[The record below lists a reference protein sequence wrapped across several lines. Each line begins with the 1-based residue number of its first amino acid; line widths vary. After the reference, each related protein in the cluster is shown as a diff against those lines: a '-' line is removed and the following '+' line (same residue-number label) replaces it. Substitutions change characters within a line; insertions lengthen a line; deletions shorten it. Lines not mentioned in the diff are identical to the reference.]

1 MTTGTKV
8 ADEASVHGARPEQ
21 RYQEDGPSF
30 RRGSTGARTSGYPPP
45 PPLNANL
52 PPTPH
57 QICDRATPRAE
68 ETGKTVVANEALAQ
82 NVQTERRQ
90 KKDCFPFMELPSE
103 LRLEIYR
110 MALSRPK
117 PILLH
122 MPRPSEK
129 EQNQGDYQWETEED
143 GPDLF
148 GRPTRNSETVDVD
161 QDEQDLVLP
170 RRNAPDRRIES
181 RKQLPTG
188 DSGINTDPLV
198 PALLRVSQLIYRE
211 SRPVLYSD
219 NELVLH
225 LPSALCTLSQ
235 LHQRSR
241 SLIKHVRLAIPT
253 HHDILE
259 GFADLVR
266 LGLRYC
272 WGLKTFTISLPD
284 MFPEERH
291 VPSSTTNVYAN
302 AFHILRWLPKN
313 TLVQLEG
320 NVHEEIRKVVEE
332 NGQLSKKLNEERIGL
347 KKDKV
352 IGVKAGNFFS
362 HRTEDREQLKSQA
375 SRWLE
380 I

>member
-1 MTTGTKV
+1 M
-8 ADEASVHGARPEQ
+8 A
-21 RYQEDGPSF
+21 
-30 RRGSTGARTSGYPPP
+30 
-45 PPLNANL
+45 
-52 PPTPH
+52 
-57 QICDRATPRAE
+57 
-68 ETGKTVVANEALAQ
+68 VANEALAQ

-90 KKDCFPFMELPSE
+90 KKDYFPFMELPSE

-129 EQNQGDYQWETEED
+129 EQNQGDYQWETEETESVLAED
-143 GPDLF
+143 
-148 GRPTRNSETVDVD
+148 RASRNNDAND
-161 QDEQDLVLP
+161 DEGLLAQP
-170 RRNAPDRRIES
+170 RRGAPDRRSES
-181 RKQLPTG
+181 RRQLPTG
-188 DSGINTDPLV
+188 DNGINTDPLV

-332 NGQLSKKLNEERIGL
+332 NGQLSKKLNEVRQHG
-347 KKDKV
+347 DGMV
-352 IGVKAGNFFS
+352 MQS
-362 HRTEDREQLKSQA
+362 HADLITEGIPPSTTPDA
-375 SRWLE
+375 
-380 I
+380 

>member
-1 MTTGTKV
+1 
-8 ADEASVHGARPEQ
+8 
-21 RYQEDGPSF
+21 
-30 RRGSTGARTSGYPPP
+30 
-45 PPLNANL
+45 
-52 PPTPH
+52 
-57 QICDRATPRAE
+57 
-68 ETGKTVVANEALAQ
+68 
-82 NVQTERRQ
+82 
-90 KKDCFPFMELPSE
+90 
-103 LRLEIYR
+103 
-110 MALSRPK
+110 
-117 PILLH
+117 

-129 EQNQGDYQWETEED
+129 EAQQKKDSQYLLDHPSPESAPPEPQAPENQATHAPQNQEAPAPVVQEAHALENQAAPASENQAED
-143 GPDLF
+143 APQQAPAAVPAR
-148 GRPTRNSETVDVD
+148 RPE
-161 QDEQDLVLP
+161 P
-170 RRNAPDRRIES
+170 

-188 DSGINTDPLV
+188 AHGINTDPLV

-291 VPSSTTNVYAN
+291 VPSTTNVYAN
-302 AFHILRWLPKN
+302 AFHILRWLPKH
-313 TLVQLEG
+313 TVVRLEG
-320 NVHEEIRKVVEE
+320 NVNEDIRKVVEE
-332 NGQLSKKLNEERIGL
+332 NGRLSGL
-347 KKDKV
+347 LSEV
-352 IGVKAGNFFS
+352 
-362 HRTEDREQLKSQA
+362 
-375 SRWLE
+375 SRG
-380 I
+380 

>member
-1 MTTGTKV
+1 MTTGTKA
-8 ADEASVHGARPEQ
+8 ADEAPIHDARPEQ
-21 RYQEDGPSF
+21 RSQEHDPVL
-30 RRGSTGARTSGYPPP
+30 RRGSTE
-45 PPLNANL
+45 
-52 PPTPH
+52 PH
-57 QICDRATPRAE
+57 LQICDMTTPRSE
-68 ETGKTVVANEALAQ
+68 KENGKMGVANEALAQ

-90 KKDCFPFMELPSE
+90 KKDYFPFMELPSE

-129 EQNQGDYQWETEED
+129 EQNQGDYQWETEETESVLAED
-143 GPDLF
+143 
-148 GRPTRNSETVDVD
+148 RASRNNDAND
-161 QDEQDLVLP
+161 DEGLLAQP
-170 RRNAPDRRIES
+170 RRGAPDRRSES
-181 RKQLPTG
+181 RRQLPTG
-188 DSGINTDPLV
+188 DNGINTDPLV

-332 NGQLSKKLNEERIGL
+332 NGQLSKKLNEKEYLRRQ
-347 KKDKV
+347 
-352 IGVKAGNFFS
+352 
-362 HRTEDREQLKSQA
+362 HQMPDR
-375 SRWLE
+375 R
-380 I
+380 

>member
-1 MTTGTKV
+1 MADTTAAELV
-8 ADEASVHGARPEQ
+8 RDAR
-21 RYQEDGPSF
+21 
-30 RRGSTGARTSGYPPP
+30 
-45 PPLNANL
+45 
-52 PPTPH
+52 
-57 QICDRATPRAE
+57 
-68 ETGKTVVANEALAQ
+68 
-82 NVQTERRQ
+82 TERRHQ
-90 KKDCFPFMELPSE
+90 KDYFPFMELPSE

-129 EQNQGDYQWETEED
+129 EPQQKQGEFLWETDSEESD
-143 GPDLF
+143 ASDA
-148 GRPTRNSETVDVD
+148 RPPENLAEADALQQARRGVSTR
-161 QDEQDLVLP
+161 
-170 RRNAPDRRIES
+170 RAES
-181 RKQLPTG
+181 KKQLPTG
-188 DSGINTDPLV
+188 DHGINTDPLV

-313 TLVQLEG
+313 TVVRLEG

-332 NGQLSKKLNEERIGL
+332 NGRLSGL
-347 KKDKV
+347 LSEV
-352 IGVKAGNFFS
+352 SI
-362 HRTEDREQLKSQA
+362 
-375 SRWLE
+375 
-380 I
+380 

>member
-1 MTTGTKV
+1 MSAPERPAVVESASSPVESTTPV
-8 ADEASVHGARPEQ
+8 
-21 RYQEDGPSF
+21 
-30 RRGSTGARTSGYPPP
+30 
-45 PPLNANL
+45 
-52 PPTPH
+52 
-57 QICDRATPRAE
+57 ITPRSESSTRDAPVSAMAE
-68 ETGKTVVANEALAQ
+68 SSPRTPPREVRM
-82 NVQTERRQ
+82 ERRQ
-90 KKDCFPFMELPSE
+90 KKDYFPFMELPSE

-129 EQNQGDYQWETEED
+129 EHQQKQGDFLWETAESDSDTIEVRPPETNP
-143 GPDLF
+143 PDPQAL
-148 GRPTRNSETVDVD
+148 RDEARRHVAARRSE
-161 QDEQDLVLP
+161 
-170 RRNAPDRRIES
+170 S
-181 RKQLPTG
+181 KKQLPSG
-188 DSGINTDPLV
+188 EHGINTDPLV

-211 SRPVLYSD
+211 ARPVLYSD

-313 TLVQLEG
+313 TIVRLEG

-332 NGQLSKKLNEERIGL
+332 NGRLSGMLSEKEYLRRQ
-347 KKDKV
+347 
-352 IGVKAGNFFS
+352 
-362 HRTEDREQLKSQA
+362 HQMPDR
-375 SRWLE
+375 R
-380 I
+380 

>member
-1 MTTGTKV
+1 MADTTAAELV
-8 ADEASVHGARPEQ
+8 RDAR
-21 RYQEDGPSF
+21 
-30 RRGSTGARTSGYPPP
+30 
-45 PPLNANL
+45 
-52 PPTPH
+52 
-57 QICDRATPRAE
+57 
-68 ETGKTVVANEALAQ
+68 
-82 NVQTERRQ
+82 TERRHQ
-90 KKDCFPFMELPSE
+90 KDYFPFMELPSE

-129 EQNQGDYQWETEED
+129 EPQQKQGEFLWETDSEESD
-143 GPDLF
+143 ASDA
-148 GRPTRNSETVDVD
+148 RPPENLAEADALQQARRGVSTR
-161 QDEQDLVLP
+161 
-170 RRNAPDRRIES
+170 RAES
-181 RKQLPTG
+181 KKQLPTG
-188 DSGINTDPLV
+188 DHGINTDPLV

-241 SLIKHVRLAIPT
+241 SLIKH
-253 HHDILE
+253 
-259 GFADLVR
+259 
-266 LGLRYC
+266 
-272 WGLKTFTISLPD
+272 TFTISLPD

-313 TLVQLEG
+313 TVVRLEG

-332 NGQLSKKLNEERIGL
+332 NGRLSGL
-347 KKDKV
+347 LSEV
-352 IGVKAGNFFS
+352 S
-362 HRTEDREQLKSQA
+362 T
-375 SRWLE
+375 
-380 I
+380 

>member
-1 MTTGTKV
+1 MATGPN
-8 ADEASVHGARPEQ
+8 AANEASTDDARPEHRHQ
-21 RYQEDGPSF
+21 QDNSHF
-30 RRGSTGARTSGYPPP
+30 RSSTES
-45 PPLNANL
+45 
-52 PPTPH
+52 H
-57 QICDRATPRAE
+57 QIHTMDSSSLEKDAD
-68 ETGKTVVANEALAQ
+68 KTEVASEAPTR
-82 NVQTERRQ
+82 NVQTERRH
-90 KKDCFPFMELPSE
+90 KKDYFPFMELPSE

-129 EQNQGDYQWETEED
+129 EQNQGDYQWETEETPESGLPDDRASNNTNANTNNDAD
-143 GPDLF
+143 GLLL
-148 GRPTRNSETVDVD
+148 
-161 QDEQDLVLP
+161 QP
-170 RRNAPDRRIES
+170 RRGVPDRRSES
-181 RKQLPTG
+181 RRQLPTG
-188 DSGINTDPLV
+188 DNGINTDPLV

-332 NGQLSKKLNEERIGL
+332 NGQLSKKLNEKEYLRRQ
-347 KKDKV
+347 
-352 IGVKAGNFFS
+352 
-362 HRTEDREQLKSQA
+362 HQMPDR
-375 SRWLE
+375 R
-380 I
+380 